1 MQFSPVILSNFTPVL
16 TIARFAHLCLIRSH
30 VNLGIRRLHLA
41 SLTDMRFLP
50 RPTRV
55 PVPALFI
62 ALACSDATRVCTLL
76 GCQSG
81 VTVHLPALPSQPFR
95 IEVRT
100 SPSDVA
106 YIFDCTDDN
115 HRCRQDIFF
124 PGLIA
129 DRLFVTVRVGTASRE
144 TEVVQVTYAH
154 SHPNGPNCPPDCQTA
169 DVSAALPS

>member
-1 MQFSPVILSNFTPVL
+1 VIPLQ
-16 TIARFAHLCLIRSH
+16 
-30 VNLGIRRLHLA
+30 VNSGVRRLHLA
-41 SLTDMRFLP
+41 SLTDIRFLP